1 MNLPQYVP
9 AADTVRGL
17 ISHYAQLQPNQVY
30 AVFPET
36 DTLLT
41 FKELEQEVQAYAA
54 QFNALGLVQGDT
66 ISFMMGN
73 GKTPLML
80 FLSALYTG
88 LMISPLNPAAG
99 PDQLGYVL
107 QHSDTRLVFVNA
119 ASKLLLMQLG
129 DKLPPDIKLID
140 AHEDTGPSW
149 SKSSASAIKLASI
162 TPQSDGLLMYTSGTT
177 GRPKGVVLTH
187 ENLIAGGMNTAVA
200 HGLQTTDRGL
210 CVLPLCHINA
220 QCVSVMSSLVSGS
233 SLVLPHGF
241 STSKF
246 WNWVVDSRCSWFSV
260 VPTIISC
267 LMHQTSDGQS
277 VKLES
282 AHTKIRF
289 GRSASAALPPA
300 LHSGFEKRFG
310 VPILETMGLTET
322 AAQILSNPLPP
333 QITKHG
339 SPGIAYGTQVKIID
353 SSGQEVGRGIEG
365 ELLVKGKCV
374 MRGYYKNPEATQAAI
389 DDQGWFHT
397 GDLAV
402 MDEDDFCFITGRI
415 KELIIKGGENIA
427 PREIDDVL
435 YTHPAIME
443 AAAFG
448 IEDLHYGQDVA
459 ASVVLAQGKETTEAE
474 LIAFCEIKL
483 GPVKTPIKINFLHDL
498 PKGPS
503 GKVQRLKLAQQ
514 MENPTNR

>member
-1 MNLPQYVP
+1 MNLPKYVP
-9 AADTVRGL
+9 PADTVRGL
-17 ISHYAQLQPNQVY
+17 ISQHARLQPDRVY

-36 DTLLT
+36 QTSLT
-41 FKELEQEVQAYAA
+41 YKQLEQEVQAYAS
-54 QFNALGLVQGDT
+54 QYLQLGLVQGDT

-73 GKTPLML
+73 GKTALML
-80 FLSALYTG
+80 FLSAVYTG
-88 LMISPLNPAAG
+88 LIISPLNPAAG
-99 PDQLGYVL
+99 PEQIAYVL
-107 QHSDTRLVFVNA
+107 QHSDTKVVFISA
-119 ASKLLLMQLG
+119 ASKAVMISLG
-129 DKLPPDIKLID
+129 DRLPKEIRLID
-140 AHEDTGPSW
+140 AHEDHGPSW
-149 SKSSASAIKLASI
+149 AKAAVSAIKLASI
-162 TPQSDGLLMYTSGTT
+162 TPHNDALLMYTSGTT

-200 HGLQTTDRGL
+200 HGLTNIDRGL

-241 STSKF
+241 STSRF
-246 WNWVVDSRCSWFSV
+246 WNWIVESGCSWFSV
-260 VPTIISC
+260 VPTIISY
-267 LMHQTSDGQS
+267 LMHQTKGPHERTQ
-277 VKLES
+277 L
-282 AHTKIRF
+282 ANTKVRF

-300 LHSGFEKRFG
+300 LHAGFEQRFG
-310 VPILETMGLTET
+310 IPLLETMGLTET
-322 AAQILSNPLPP
+322 SAQILSNPLPP
-333 QITKHG
+333 QTSKYG
-339 SPGIAYGTQVKIID
+339 SPGMAYGTQVKIID
-353 SSGQEVGRGIEG
+353 RTGQEVERGTEG

-374 MRGYYKNPEATQAAI
+374 MRCYYKNPEATHEAI
-389 DDQGWFHT
+389 DDQDWFHT
-397 GDLAV
+397 GDLAI
-402 MDEDDFCFITGRI
+402 MDKDDFCFITGRI

-448 IEDLHYGQDVA
+448 INDRHYGQEVA
-459 ASVVLAQGKETTEAE
+459 ACVVLAEGKATTEAE

-503 GKVQRLKLAQQ
+503 GKVQRLKLAEQ
-514 MENPTNR
+514 METPSN